1 LEQTKVIGII
11 NQLKIREKMKKVVRM
26 LGLCALVALAFTAC
40 KKDNQKVTFTA
51 TVTQPTSN
59 VRTHAIGYGHHLV
72 WDAGDQ
78 IKVFNNAGADMD
90 FALPTEITP
99 NEKTVTF
106 NVVGNEEVAFVS
118 NLFTQPYYAFYPNA
132 LVDGDQVKMDI
143 PAEQVYVP
151 QRNFANNLYPMVG
164 FNVDEN
170 DEYCDNFT
178 FVSDAGF
185 LNFSVTCPEILSGQV
200 FIDEVVLRAK
210 EETDFLNGTMVYD
223 KDGTFVECIPG
234 TSVITMTTGETAA
247 SLDWQM
253 ARDFTFVIPAGS
265 LWSGFYI
272 DVKYQGEVLK
282 TFDGEAQ
289 SNTIEA
295 MKYTVMNPVSVG
307 NENQIVIL
315 P

>member
-1 LEQTKVIGII
+1 
-11 NQLKIREKMKKVVRM
+11 MKKVVRM
-26 LGLCALVALAFTAC
+26 LGLCALVAFAFTAC
-40 KKDNQKVTFTA
+40 KKDDTQKVTFTA

-59 VRTHAIGYGHHLV
+59 VRTHAVGYGHHLV

-106 NVVGNEEVAFVS
+106 NVVGNEKVAFVS

-132 LVDGDQVKMDI
+132 LVAGNQVTMEI
-143 PAEQVYVP
+143 PEEQVYVP
-151 QRNFANNLYPMVG
+151 QRNFDNNLYPMVG
-164 FNVDEN
+164 FNFYEDDNQNVV
-170 DEYCDNFT
+170 YTDNFD

-185 LNFSVTCPEILSGQV
+185 LNFSVTCPQVLSGQV
-200 FIDEVVLRAK
+200 FVDRVVLTANDP
-210 EETDFLNGTMVYD
+210 TDYLNGTYVYE
-223 KDGTFVECIPG
+223 KNGTLSGFNG
-234 TSVITMTTGETAA
+234 NTNQITMWVKDEDGNVVSAP
-247 SLDWQM
+247 LDWQM
-253 ARDFTFVIPAGS
+253 ARDFTFVLPEGA
-265 LWSGFYI
+265 LASGFTI
-272 DVKYQGEVLK
+272 DVYNGDELLK
-282 TFDGEAQ
+282 SFEAPAV